1 MKDNTLITIT
11 RQYGSG
17 GREVSSI
24 VAKKLGLRRYDRK
37 IVEMAAEKLHDFSD
51 TPIDEIIKNS
61 YNNPDDSTSGIGD
74 YAFERIPYFNRM
86 YIEQAKII
94 LEVAKKGS
102 AVFLGRCAD
111 YILKDF
117 PNRYSFF
124 IYADD
129 EFRQN
134 RAKDHYGNHTLKELD
149 EEDKNRQSYYAYY
162 TGQTWGDP
170 KNYDL
175 MINTGKISLE
185 EAADLIIN
193 YIELK
198 QKD

>member
-17 GREVSSI
+17 GREISSI

-37 IVEMAAEKLHDFSD
+37 IVEMAAEKLHDYSD
-51 TPIDEIIKNS
+51 MPIDEIIKNS
-61 YNNPDDSTSGIGD
+61 YKDPDNSTSGIGD
-74 YAFERIPYFNRM
+74 YAFERIPHFNRM

-117 PNRYSFF
+117 PNCYSFF

-129 EFRQN
+129 EFRLN
-134 RAKDHYGNHTLKELD
+134 RAKDHYGSH
-149 EEDKNRQSYYAYY
+149 NRQNYYSYY

-175 MINTGKISLE
+175 MINTSKISLE
-185 EAADLIIN
+185 EAADLIIK

-198 QKD
+198 QQD